1 MKIGTGLPLA
11 GPWATPE
18 HMRRVATLAEDL
30 GYSALWTFQ
39 RLLHPLD
46 EDWGPSYHA
55 VHDPVTSLAFVAGV
69 TSRIRLGLAVVNA
82 PYYAPLVLAKALTT
96 LDIVSAG
103 RLDVGIGLGWAP
115 QEFAAVGVPRE
126 QRGARGEEFVAC
138 LRTIWTEPEVQ
149 FEGAFYHVP
158 ACRVE
163 PKPVQHPHP
172 PLLLGGAAEVAL
184 RRAGRIA
191 DGWISSSRTDLT
203 TIGHSIALV
212 RSVAH
217 ETGRDADTLRFVVRG
232 VVIHGAEGGP
242 DRTPLQG
249 SAEQIK
255 DDLAGLAEVG
265 VTEVF
270 LDLNY
275 DPQMVADDV
284 DPVWAEQRA
293 EEVLTALAPTSS

>member
-1 MKIGTGLPLA
+1 MKVGTGLPLA

-18 HMRRVATLAEDL
+18 HMRRVAMLAEDL

-46 EDWGPSYHA
+46 EEWGPSYHA
-55 VHDPVTSLAFVAGV
+55 VHDPITSLAFVAGV

-126 QRGARGEEFVAC
+126 RRGARGEEFVAC
-138 LRTIWTEPEVQ
+138 LRAIWTEPEVE
-149 FEGAFYHVP
+149 FAGAFYRVP
-158 ACRVE
+158 SCRVE
-163 PKPVQHPHP
+163 PKPMQHPHP
-172 PLLLGGAAEVAL
+172 PLLLGGAADVAL
-184 RRAGRIA
+184 RRAGHIA

-203 TIGHSIALV
+203 TIGQSIALV
-212 RSVAH
+212 RSVAQ
-217 ETGRDADTLRFVVRG
+217 EAGRDAEALRFVVRG
-232 VVIHGAEGGP
+232 VAIHGAEGGP
-242 DRTPLQG
+242 DRIPLQG
-249 SAEQIK
+249 STAQIK

-275 DPQMVADDV
+275 DPRMVADDV
-284 DPVWAEQRA
+284 DPAWAQERA
-293 EEVLTALAPTSS
+293 EEVLRALAPTQ